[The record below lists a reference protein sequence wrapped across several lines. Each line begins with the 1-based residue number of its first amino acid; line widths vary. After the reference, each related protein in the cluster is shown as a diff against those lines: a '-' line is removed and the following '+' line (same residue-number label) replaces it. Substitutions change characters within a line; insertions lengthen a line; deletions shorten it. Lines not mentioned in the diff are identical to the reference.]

1 MRHLARKYDLVGDN
15 EAQTLRIE
23 LAEQQAID
31 LRTGLARMVYFNPN
45 YEKDREDYLKRLPT
59 VIGEIEKFLGTNT
72 WVAGD
77 KLTYADF
84 LLYDALDFNRLFDPN
99 SFEGAIIANEFL
111 TRFENIPQIK
121 TYMTSGK
128 YNKLPIFAPIAAWG
142 GQKE

>member
-1 MRHLARKYDLVGDN
+1 MARKYDLVGDN

-45 YEKDREDYLKRLPT
+45 YEKDREAYLKRLPGM
-59 VIGEIEKFLGTNT
+59 IEEIEKFLGTST

-84 LLYDALDFNRLFDPN
+84 LLYDALDFHRLFD
-99 SFEGAIIANEFL
+99 SSAFKGAVIANEFL
-111 TRFENIPQIK
+111 TRFENIPPIK
-121 TYMTSGK
+121 AYMTSGK

-142 GQKE
+142 GQTE

>member
-1 MRHLARKYDLVGDN
+1 MVGEN
-15 EAQTLRIE
+15 EAQTLSVE

-31 LRTGLARMVYFNPN
+31 LRYGLIRMVYFNPN
-45 YEKDREDYLKRLPT
+45 YEKDREEYLKRLPEL
-59 VIGEIEKFLGTNT
+59 IELIEKFIGTNT

-84 LLYDALDFNRLFDPN
+84 LLYDALDFNRLFDPTAFQN
-99 SFEGAIIANEFL
+99 TSIANAYL

-128 YNKLPIFAPIAAWG
+128 YKKLPCFGPMAAWG
-142 GQKE
+142 GQSE